1 MALDNT
7 WIKEVEESFGRLEN
21 YCGQEE
27 YKGWD
32 PYDGLNS
39 KIFGAVPF
47 LKNIELARLV
57 WIQLFKKAPINLR
70 KPFLVPKGYNSKGI
84 ALFLSG
90 YCNLLKYQ
98 RNANTEAFGSEKE
111 LIKKVDYLA
120 KLLVSLRSN
129 ISSQNSCWGYNF
141 DWQSKAFYLPRST
154 PTIVATSF
162 GIEALLRAY
171 SITRNEKYL
180 NHALSAAEF
189 IKNDLNR
196 IPKKEGFMFSY
207 SPLDNQAVYN
217 ATLLATRSLSHIYE
231 ITKEKICKELA
242 FLSARAVCDLQ
253 NADGSFPHSDQVGN
267 RWRDN
272 FHTAFKLES
281 LSSYQQKCSD
291 NTFKKNIEVGFNYW
305 FNHFF
310 DHASGKAYYYDT
322 PGKLVDLH
330 CAAQAIPTFYHL
342 GKFKEYEDFINLMS
356 GWAITNMQDKYGFFY
371 FQKRGNRVV
380 KIPYM
385 RWPNAWMLYGMS
397 FYLLS
402 HSTDEKNT

>member
-231 ITKEKICKELA
+231 ITKEK
-242 FLSARAVCDLQ
+242 
-253 NADGSFPHSDQVGN
+253 N
-267 RWRDN
+267 
-272 FHTAFKLES
+272 
-281 LSSYQQKCSD
+281 
-291 NTFKKNIEVGFNYW
+291 
-305 FNHFF
+305 
-310 DHASGKAYYYDT
+310 
-322 PGKLVDLH
+322 
-330 CAAQAIPTFYHL
+330 
-342 GKFKEYEDFINLMS
+342 
-356 GWAITNMQDKYGFFY
+356 
-371 FQKRGNRVV
+371 
-380 KIPYM
+380 
-385 RWPNAWMLYGMS
+385 
-397 FYLLS
+397 
-402 HSTDEKNT
+402 